1 MPSHVGELNYPSFV
15 CQEEAITTPAP
26 TDIKLL
32 ASVEGSICPC
42 VASTLLRA
50 LPMDVFIPFP
60 ELLPWSFPFSASTD
74 VDSAQK
80 QFPMFLKDDAS
91 ALPRC
96 PLRTHSPPTDS
107 LSLSLFFARRHQ
119 VARPPHNRRLAV
131 SQTHARPQNPLP
143 IRSDPTQQ
151 SAQSVEG
158 RQRERDRER
167 EREERRN
174 IKNRLQRYEQPMSNH
189 FLRRAHR

>member
-1 MPSHVGELNYPSFV
+1 MPSHVAELNYPSFV

-32 ASVEGSICPC
+32 ASVEGSVCPC

-119 VARPPHNRRLAV
+119 VARPPLTDVGFSNPRKTPKSSSRSYPSQQGAQAV
-131 SQTHARPQNPLP
+131 
-143 IRSDPTQQ
+143 D
-151 SAQSVEG
+151 G
-158 RQRERDRER
+158 RQRQRG
-167 EREERRN
+167 ERRE
-174 IKNRLQRYEQPMSNH
+174 KEH
-189 FLRRAHR
+189 KK

>member
-1 MPSHVGELNYPSFV
+1 MPSHVAELNYPSFV

-50 LPMDVFIPFP
+50 LPMDNFIPFP
-60 ELLPWSFPFSASTD
+60 ELLLWSFPFSASTD

-131 SQTHARPQNPLP
+131 SQTPARPPKSSSDQ
-143 IRSDPTQQ
+143 IRSE
-151 SAQSVEG
+151 SAERPIG
-158 RQRERDRER
+158 RRETTERER

-174 IKNRLQRYEQPMSNH
+174 IKIDYKDTNNP
-189 FLRRAHR
+189 

>member
-50 LPMDVFIPFP
+50 LSMDVFIPFP

-119 VARPPHNRRLAV
+119 VARPPL
-131 SQTHARPQNPLP
+131 QPTLGGFLKPPQDPKILF
-143 IRSDPTQQ
+143 RSDQIRVRGPPRG
-151 SAQSVEG
+151 AG
-158 RQRERDRER
+158 RQ
-167 EREERRN
+167 
-174 IKNRLQRYEQPMSNH
+174 
-189 FLRRAHR
+189 